1 MNHHSIIS
9 VTKNES
15 NKGVSQSCCSALS
28 PIHNFQTECQSLST
42 GEYPFPHPSPFIRKE
57 SLSSPNRMQAS
68 TVVPKENGLI
78 STSDSPISPGSHFQH
93 SKGGF
98 SRSSVFCTSLYLS
111 SSASSET
118 HRQIGNFPFLPHPRT
133 FNQSVSA
140 VDSTKSSLLFS
151 EDMGN
156 AYQEEHSESLMKGF
170 LNFPEDA
177 SDGSFPGVTC
187 MGERL
192 GLNEHLELQFLSDEL
207 DIDITDHGENPRLD
221 VSREIYDAPKSSLKP
236 PMGLSCKENYVSSA
250 PPVDALSSHTSP
262 ASATAHKPRMR
273 WTPEL
278 HECFVEAVNKL
289 DGPEKATPKAVLKL
303 MNVEGLTIYHVKSHL
318 QKYRLAKYMPEKKEE
333 KKTCSSEE
341 KKATSSIE
349 SDGRKKGSIQFTEAL
364 RMQIEVQKQLHEQ
377 LEVQRALQLRIEEHA
392 RYLEKIVAE
401 QQKDGSATILPQAQS
416 LSTITNGSKDSE
428 QQPSSPSFT
437 VSAILS
443 PEQPAES
450 KTESSSTS
458 LLSKHKATD
467 SRESKPDACLKR
479 IRLENKPEITSDEA
493 VVENP
498 VQ

>member
-28 PIHNFQTECQSLST
+28 PIHNFQTEGQSLST

-57 SLSSPNRMQAS
+57 SLSSPNHMQAS

-221 VSREIYDAPKSSLKP
+221 EIYDAPKSSLKP
-236 PMGLSCKENYVSSA
+236 PMGLSCNENYVSSA

-278 HECFVEAVNKL
+278 HECFLEAVNKL

-318 QKYRLAKYMPEKKEE
+318 QSNFLSLALCVDQGQYFR
-333 KKTCSSEE
+333 SAAQFANHSFNL
-341 KKATSSIE
+341 SFH
-349 SDGRKKGSIQFTEAL
+349 RSIQFTEAL
-364 RMQIEVQKQLHEQ
+364 RMQMEVQKQLHEQ

>member
-57 SLSSPNRMQAS
+57 SLSSPNHMQAS

-221 VSREIYDAPKSSLKP
+221 EIYDAPKSSLKP

-416 LSTITNGSKDSE
+416 LSTITNGIKDSE

>member
-28 PIHNFQTECQSLST
+28 PIHNFQTEGQSLST

-221 VSREIYDAPKSSLKP
+221 EIDDAPKSSLEP
-236 PMGLSCKENYVSSA
+236 PMGLSCNENYVSSA

-364 RMQIEVQKQLHEQ
+364 RMQMEVQKQLHEQ

-428 QQPSSPSFT
+428 QQPSPPSFT

>member
-28 PIHNFQTECQSLST
+28 PIHNFQTEGQSLST

-57 SLSSPNRMQAS
+57 SLSSPNHMQAS

-221 VSREIYDAPKSSLKP
+221 EIYDAPKSSLKP
-236 PMGLSCKENYVSSA
+236 PMGLSCNENYVSSA

-278 HECFVEAVNKL
+278 HECFLEAVNKL
-289 DGPEKATPKAVLKL
+289 DGPEIMTIVRTENAHQFTLKCR
-303 MNVEGLTIYHVKSHL
+303 GYSKSG
-318 QKYRLAKYMPEKKEE
+318 
-333 KKTCSSEE
+333 
-341 KKATSSIE
+341 IE
-349 SDGRKKGSIQFTEAL
+349 AYECRRNTDLLNICRRKKKSNFLSLALCVDQGQYFRRSIQFTEAL
-364 RMQIEVQKQLHEQ
+364 RMQMEVQKQLHEQ

>member
-28 PIHNFQTECQSLST
+28 PIHNFQTEGQSLST

-57 SLSSPNRMQAS
+57 SLSSPNHMQAS

-221 VSREIYDAPKSSLKP
+221 EIYDAPKSSLKP
-236 PMGLSCKENYVSSA
+236 PMGLSCNENYVSSA

-278 HECFVEAVNKL
+278 HECFLEAVNKL
-289 DGPEKATPKAVLKL
+289 DGPEIMTIVRTENAHQFTLKCR
-303 MNVEGLTIYHVKSHL
+303 GYSKSG
-318 QKYRLAKYMPEKKEE
+318 
-333 KKTCSSEE
+333 
-341 KKATSSIE
+341 IE
-349 SDGRKKGSIQFTEAL
+349 AYECRSAAQFANHSFNLSFHRSIQFTEAL
-364 RMQIEVQKQLHEQ
+364 RMQMEVQKQLHEQ

>member
-57 SLSSPNRMQAS
+57 SLSSPNHMQAS

-221 VSREIYDAPKSSLKP
+221 EIYDAPKSSLKP
-236 PMGLSCKENYVSSA
+236 PMGLSCNENYVSSA

-278 HECFVEAVNKL
+278 HECFLEAVNKL

-349 SDGRKKGSIQFTEAL
+349 SDGRKKGSMQFTEAL
-364 RMQIEVQKQLHEQ
+364 RMQMEVQKQLHEQ

-416 LSTITNGSKDSE
+416 LSTITNGIKDSE

>member
-28 PIHNFQTECQSLST
+28 PIHNFQTEGQSLST

-57 SLSSPNRMQAS
+57 SLSSPNHMQAS

-111 SSASSET
+111 SSASSAT
-118 HRQIGNFPFLPHPRT
+118 HWQIGNFPFLPHPHT

-177 SDGSFPGVTC
+177 YDGSFPGVTC
-187 MGERL
+187 MGEHL

-221 VSREIYDAPKSSLKP
+221 VSR
-236 PMGLSCKENYVSSA
+236 V
-250 PPVDALSSHTSP
+250 
-262 ASATAHKPRMR
+262 
-273 WTPEL
+273 
-278 HECFVEAVNKL
+278 
-289 DGPEKATPKAVLKL
+289 
-303 MNVEGLTIYHVKSHL
+303 
-318 QKYRLAKYMPEKKEE
+318 
-333 KKTCSSEE
+333 
-341 KKATSSIE
+341 
-349 SDGRKKGSIQFTEAL
+349 
-364 RMQIEVQKQLHEQ
+364 
-377 LEVQRALQLRIEEHA
+377 
-392 RYLEKIVAE
+392 
-401 QQKDGSATILPQAQS
+401 
-416 LSTITNGSKDSE
+416 
-428 QQPSSPSFT
+428 
-437 VSAILS
+437 
-443 PEQPAES
+443 
-450 KTESSSTS
+450 
-458 LLSKHKATD
+458 
-467 SRESKPDACLKR
+467 
-479 IRLENKPEITSDEA
+479 
-493 VVENP
+493 
-498 VQ
+498 

>member
-28 PIHNFQTECQSLST
+28 PIHNFQTEGQSLST

-57 SLSSPNRMQAS
+57 SLSSPNHMQAS

-221 VSREIYDAPKSSLKP
+221 EIYDAPKSSLKP
-236 PMGLSCKENYVSSA
+236 PMGLSCNENYVSSA

-278 HECFVEAVNKL
+278 HECFLEAVNKL

-318 QKYRLAKYMPEKKEE
+318 QSNFLSLALCVDQGQYF
-333 KKTCSSEE
+333 
-341 KKATSSIE
+341 
-349 SDGRKKGSIQFTEAL
+349 RRSIQFTEAL
-364 RMQIEVQKQLHEQ
+364 RMQMEVQKQLHEQ

>member
-221 VSREIYDAPKSSLKP
+221 EIYDAPKSSLKP

-318 QKYRLAKYMPEKKEE
+318 QSNFLSLALCVDHGQYFR
-333 KKTCSSEE
+333 SAAQYANHSFNL
-341 KKATSSIE
+341 SFH
-349 SDGRKKGSIQFTEAL
+349 RSIQFTEAL